1 MVCVNICMLSILVMI
16 CLSIY
21 ICGTTYLPVA
31 YGPIGFIPLVFP
43 FMWFLERYGLRV
55 TMVLSSW
62 VLAIACGIRCVVP
75 TAPHGTYWIILIHI
89 GQLLNGFVGV
99 PIMTIPTKLSSM
111 WFPPKERTFAT
122 AVTNTAQ
129 ALGVAIG
136 FVTVPYLTRTYDI
149 HTMLYVEAEIALFI
163 ALLATIY
170 FPSRPP
176 TPPSVS
182 ADEQRSTFVSSLKAL
197 MTNKAFILLACSGGI
212 VQGAMGYV

>member
-1 MVCVNICMLSILVMI
+1 MHA
-16 CLSIY
+16 IY
-21 ICGTTYLPVA
+21 IVHDLFVYLYLWHYLSTCSIWSYWLHPASVPVHVVPGA
-31 YGPIGFIPLVFP
+31 LWTESNHGVEFVGVGY
-43 FMWFLERYGLRV
+43 
-55 TMVLSSW
+55 
-62 VLAIACGIRCVVP
+62 IACGIRCVVP
-75 TAPHGTYWIILIHI
+75 TAPHAYGTYWIILIHI